1 MNLYGHK
8 VNQLGRCFNK
18 KLNEKIT
25 PLGLH
30 ASQWGMILYLNEKK
44 DCTQVEISQ
53 YLNVEA
59 PTVTRTLARLEDM
72 GLVERNI
79 SANDKREKRISLT
92 GRAKEIFSQCME
104 ASDELEKE
112 ALEGISPDELELF
125 NAVLE
130 KMMRNLE

>member
-30 ASQWGMILYLNEKK
+30 ASQWGIILYLNEKK

-79 SANDKREKRISLT
+79 SANDKREKHISLT
-92 GRAKEIFSQCME
+92 SKAEEMFGQWFE
-104 ASDELEKE
+104 ASE
-112 ALEGISPDELELF
+112 ELELEAAREISEAELKTF
-125 NAVLE
+125 SAVLE
-130 KMMRNLE
+130 KMMKNLG